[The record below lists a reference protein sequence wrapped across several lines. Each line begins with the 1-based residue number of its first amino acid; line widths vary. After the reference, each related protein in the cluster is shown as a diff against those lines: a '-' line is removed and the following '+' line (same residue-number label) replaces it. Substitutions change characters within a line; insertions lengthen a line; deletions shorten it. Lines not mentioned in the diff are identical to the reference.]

1 MKKVAIIGAT
11 GEVGYRLVGA
21 LYPFYKIVG
30 IVRNTKKKDFKL
42 YPGVE
47 IRQLDDISDID
58 ELSRAFEGCDAVINT
73 GYIWFAEQI
82 HQALLSSTNS
92 IQHVVFTGST
102 GIYTRLPSPSAEL
115 KRTSEAFI
123 RKSYRCNWTIIR
135 PTMIYGHKDDRN
147 ISRLVRTIA
156 RYPILPLIG
165 SGTCLIQ
172 PVLVHDLIKAY
183 QKVLLAPRHYGK
195 SYDIAGGKAYTNR
208 ELISCAAAGLG
219 KRVNMVSFP
228 AVVVSA
234 GVSVL
239 SLFGLSPISKEQVQR
254 FQENKDVDL
263 SAFIENFGY
272 VPQDFEQ
279 GVRLLIEDMRE
290 SGLLS
295 FPGKQNR

>member
-1 MKKVAIIGAT
+1 MKKVAVIGAS

-21 LYPFYKIVG
+21 LHPFYKIVG
-30 IVRNTKKKDFKL
+30 IVRDTKKKDFKP

-58 ELSRAFEGCDAVINT
+58 GLSRSFEGCDAVINT
-73 GYIWFAEQI
+73 GYIWFAEKI
-82 HQALLSSTNS
+82 HQALLSNRNS

-102 GIYTRLPSPSAEL
+102 GIHTRLPSPSAEL

-123 RKSYRCNWTIIR
+123 RKSYHCNWTIIR

-147 ISRLVRTIA
+147 ISRLVKSIA
-156 RYPILPLIG
+156 RYPIIPLIG
-165 SGTCLIQ
+165 TGSSLIQ

-183 QKVLLAPRHYGK
+183 QKVLLDPRHYGK

-208 ELISCAAAGLG
+208 ALISCVAAGLG
-219 KRVNMVSFP
+219 RRVSMISFP
-228 AVVVSA
+228 AAVVSA
-234 GVSVL
+234 SVSIL
-239 SLFGLSPISKEQVQR
+239 SLFGLSPISKEQVRR
-254 FQENKDVDL
+254 FQEDKDVDL

-279 GVRLLIEDMRE
+279 GVRLLIEDMRK
-290 SGLLS
+290 SGMLS
-295 FPGKQNR
+295 